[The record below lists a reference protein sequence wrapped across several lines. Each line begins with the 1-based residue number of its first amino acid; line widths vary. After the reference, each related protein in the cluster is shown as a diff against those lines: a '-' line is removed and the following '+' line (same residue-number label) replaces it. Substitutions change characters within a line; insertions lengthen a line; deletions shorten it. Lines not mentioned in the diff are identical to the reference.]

1 MDHAVRH
8 ASSNRRERAF
18 SASPT
23 PARNALS
30 STPDSAETVMGAG
43 GGREWTPSVRGRPE
57 VLSRASFQQWQ
68 DERRQE
74 SWDDQW
80 SSWSSWQ
87 SQGTSWEDPWSAYLD
102 RRRPSWRR
110 QRAYDMYENWT
121 AEEEDDGDDPPPTP
135 PGSAVPFPRLLSRR
149 ENSPVP
155 KEPPPPS
162 RLFPERPE
170 LTAPAPGDL
179 RASRLPAQA
188 QEPRGTEVVRPD
200 LRLRPGDQALE
211 PHGTGVVRP
220 DLHLRPGDQAP
231 VRGDVLGQGSL
242 GPDRQVQGSNS
253 YGKDSKQGDTG
264 GSGGFLRLHS
274 SFPPEFKAK
283 PGESWK
289 DYWRSVEFWLA
300 SEGANLPAS
309 VRGARLMQSMKERAG
324 KIVAHLSVSD
334 VAAEDGVQRIR
345 EEMEK
350 SPIIRLLE
358 HKEVDKTRKKFMRL
372 CRHPRESLE
381 SFINRASIYRHEND
395 RCQNYRVGTKFY
407 LGHLLDAAKLTNK
420 DEALVKTAA
429 GGLHDENKVVNAMLE
444 LAEQLEGKPGYPI
457 GRGEPNLHDDDEYLF
472 QKGRDKDRDEPAAR
486 VSKPFMRGGRGRDGK
501 FRSNHKLARK
511 WKQVFHAILED
522 DEDQGSSEEEPS
534 SVEEKG
540 TSPDEQDETPEREDD
555 GSSGSSEL
563 PAEVYAQE
571 YKAKKKVNEIRQ
583 MRQFFQKGTNPD
595 KTKAWVREQQKKEPC
610 FLCGRLGHW
619 SQECPDRARSSGRK
633 PHAVNVVAGNFT
645 DDRGQWDLLESMAGY
660 MSVRGE
666 SFEVSSSDCFV
677 VLGPRPVCHQSSL
690 LDHESFWAMRELH
703 SSLILDI
710 GCMKSVAG
718 TKWTNQHI
726 NRLRGLGRWMKAI
739 KEKESFRFGDG
750 HELCS
755 EFAFIFEATIMG
767 IRVLLRI
774 SVVPGDC
781 PPLLSKPACTQLGLV
796 IDTENHTVSSR
807 KLKVSKYGLTQ
818 TYGGHYALPIAEF
831 TDDMSPMHDPNLPE
845 HIEAIPVYVTSEPKE
860 VLPPPSS
867 TPASSSSHSLRSWT
881 RHDKGV
887 ANTVGPG
894 SRGPPWKQ
902 VVHRTVYDT
911 QTGAK
916 ILDEVV
922 CESTRVRQPLQCVSD
937 TTTIFMFRVPG
948 SFSNSE
954 IFSMSASPP
963 SSWSPALS
971 NGEASRWERH
981 EDLRDPRTSPRTSS
995 LERGRLGPG
1004 LHDRAEGELGR
1015 MVGRGGR
1022 RGDRTRGSQGTSST
1036 PQVHHQGQLRSADGV
1051 QGEIQICGKGQRD
1064 TDARATAPTNP
1075 LATEILGST
1084 TVPGDGEYLLRSA
1097 GNSGLR
1103 DFGNNRKFEGAG
1115 CRAGGADLA
1124 THGPHLDPHRGLES
1138 NEGVLDCASGGPR
1151 GGVGLLQE
1159 WPDGDGG
1166 GCGQAD
1172 REWRNRLGG
1181 DRGRGSDQLGAS
1193 SSTQRATCGRSSELG
1208 DAHTEVRPEDDA
1220 HQGREGQG
1228 ADGPCGPVSD
1238 IVDEILRRPGGE
1250 CDDLPP
1256 EWKTFVWMIRVRAA
1270 VRSEFGEH
1278 TKWRR
1283 NPRWLMGLF
1292 GRQLASLW
1300 GHVGAA
1306 RQLTND
1312 PKHFHLMKGDEPPPP
1327 PRTRSR
1333 REG

>member
-179 RASRLPAQA
+179 RASRLPA
-188 QEPRGTEVVRPD
+188 
-200 LRLRPGDQALE
+200 
-211 PHGTGVVRP
+211 
-220 DLHLRPGDQAP
+220 
-231 VRGDVLGQGSL
+231 
-242 GPDRQVQGSNS
+242 QGSNS

-831 TDDMSPMHDPNLPE
+831 TDDMSPMH
-845 HIEAIPVYVTSEPKE
+845 
-860 VLPPPSS
+860 
-867 TPASSSSHSLRSWT
+867 
-881 RHDKGV
+881 
-887 ANTVGPG
+887 
-894 SRGPPWKQ
+894 
-902 VVHRTVYDT
+902 
-911 QTGAK
+911 
-916 ILDEVV
+916 VV

-937 TTTIFMFRVPG
+937 TTTIFMFRLCLMVKRRDGNDTKTSETRGRHPEHHRLNAGDSDPDYTTALKENLGEWSAVEVEEETEPEEAKGPPRRPKSIIKGNFAARTAFKVRSKSAEKARGTRTPERQRQRTPSRPRSSAARPSRAMASTSSEAPG
-948 SFSNSE
+948 TPASVT
-954 IFSMSASPP
+954 SATIASLRAQAAELEEQIWPHMDP
-963 SSWSPALS
+963 TSIHTEGSKATKAYWIARVAVLEEELGYCKSGPTAMEEDADKPTG
-971 NGEASRWERH
+971 NGE
-981 EDLRDPRTSPRTSS
+981 TG
-995 LERGRLGPG
+995 LEET
-1004 LHDRAEGELGR
+1004 EGEEVINLEPPPAR
-1015 MVGRGGR
+1015 SEPPAGGR
-1022 RGDRTRGSQGTSST
+1022 RSSATPTPKSAPKTTRTKVEKVKALTDHAAPFPTLST
-1036 PQVHHQGQLRSADGV
+1036 RFS
-1051 QGEIQICGKGQRD
+1051 
-1064 TDARATAPTNP
+1064 
-1075 LATEILGST
+1075 
-1084 TVPGDGEYLLRSA
+1084 
-1097 GNSGLR
+1097 
-1103 DFGNNRKFEGAG
+1103 
-1115 CRAGGADLA
+1115 
-1124 THGPHLDPHRGLES
+1124 
-1138 NEGVLDCASGGPR
+1138 
-1151 GGVGLLQE
+1151 
-1159 WPDGDGG
+1159 
-1166 GCGQAD
+1166 
-1172 REWRNRLGG
+1172 
-1181 DRGRGSDQLGAS
+1181 
-1193 SSTQRATCGRSSELG
+1193 
-1208 DAHTEVRPEDDA
+1208 
-1220 HQGREGQG
+1220 
-1228 ADGPCGPVSD
+1228 
-1238 IVDEILRRPGGE
+1238 
-1250 CDDLPP
+1250 DDL
-1256 EWKTFVWMIRVRAA
+1256 VVNAMISLQSGK
-1270 VRSEFGEH
+1270 RSCG
-1278 TKWRR
+1278 
-1283 NPRWLMGLF
+1283 
-1292 GRQLASLW
+1292 
-1300 GHVGAA
+1300 
-1306 RQLTND
+1306 
-1312 PKHFHLMKGDEPPPP
+1312 
-1327 PRTRSR
+1327 
-1333 REG
+1333 